1 LKRIGIVG
9 AGGFFGNALCKVSDD
24 FNFQIIPITR
34 ENFENYKKD
43 KFEVLINTA
52 MPSKKYWASINPYSD
67 FQKSVCLTTDLVYN
81 WNYDK
86 FIQISTISI
95 NEIEKKHPY
104 AVNKKA
110 AEIIASFAKSLIVR
124 LGAIYGAGLSKGS
137 LFDLLNSNKLYADI
151 KSEYNYINTEFVA
164 RWIFTNIDR
173 LGVVELGAKDT
184 ISLLEIAKTLKLK
197 VEGGERFERVFSP
210 NVEAGMP
217 SAKEVLEFA
226 KSYKKNS

>member
-1 LKRIGIVG
+1 M
-9 AGGFFGNALCKVSDD
+9 S
-24 FNFQIIPITR
+24 
-34 ENFENYKKD
+34 
-43 KFEVLINTA
+43 
-52 MPSKKYWASINPYSD
+52 SKKYWASKNPYSD

-86 FIQISTISI
+86 FIQISTISVT
-95 NEIEKKHPY
+95 EIENKHPY
-104 AVNKKA
+104 AINKKA

-124 LGAIYGAGLSKGS
+124 LGAIYGDGLSKGS
-137 LFDLLNSNKLYADI
+137 LFDLLNSNKLFADI

-184 ISLLEIAKTLKLK
+184 ISLLEIAKSLKLK

-226 KSYKKNS
+226 KSYKKNT